1 MNFLE
6 VFLNLKFLHLPF
18 KNLLILL
25 RVLFIKSFLSSFLS
39 PLSVHPILVL
49 LLCLH
54 NALLSL
60 LFFGLIIGAFFEFF
74 EFILQILII
83 FDDDGVV
90 EAGVGVVY
98 MAH

>member
-1 MNFLE
+1 MYFLE
-6 VFLNLKFLHLPF
+6 VFLYLKFLHLPF

-25 RVLFIKSFLSSFLS
+25 GVLLIQSFLTSLLS
-39 PLSVHPILVL
+39 PLCVHPILIL

-54 NALLSL
+54 YALLSL
-60 LFFGLIIGAFFEFF
+60 LFFGLVIGTFFEFF

-90 EAGVGVVY
+90 EAGVSVVY
-98 MAH
+98 VAH

>member
-6 VFLNLKFLHLPF
+6 VFLNLKFLHLLF

-25 RVLFIKSFLSSFLS
+25 GVLLIQSFLASILS
-39 PLSVHPILVL
+39 PLCVHSILVL

-54 NALLSL
+54 NTLLSL
-60 LFFGLIIGAFFEFF
+60 FFFGLVVGAFFEFF

-83 FDDDGVV
+83 FDYDGVV
-90 EAGVGVVY
+90 EAGVGVVNV
-98 MAH
+98 AH

>member
-1 MNFLE
+1 MYFLE
-6 VFLNLKFLHLPF
+6 VFLYLKFLHLLF

-25 RVLFIKSFLSSFLS
+25 GILLIQSFLASFLS
-39 PLSVHPILVL
+39 PLCVHPILIL

-60 LFFGLIIGAFFEFF
+60 LFFGLVIGAFFEFF

-90 EAGVGVVY
+90 EASVGVVNV
-98 MAH
+98 AH

>member
-1 MNFLE
+1 MYFLE
-6 VFLNLKFLHLPF
+6 VFLYLKFLHLLF

-25 RVLFIKSFLSSFLS
+25 GVLLIQSFLASLLS

-60 LFFGLIIGAFFEFF
+60 LFFGFVIGALFEFF

-90 EAGVGVVY
+90 EASVGVVCV
-98 MAH
+98 AD